1 VAEPVDDARR
11 QELIELLQQVMKP
24 EYVPVWLDRRV
35 PVLDDATPNE
45 LLARG
50 EYQAVAEVVS
60 DLLYPGCT

>member
-1 VAEPVDDARR
+1 MAQPVDDARR

-35 PVLDDATPNE
+35 PVLDYATPNE

-50 EYQAVAEVVS
+50 EYQVVAEVVS
-60 DLLYPGCT
+60 GLLYPGCT